1 MSLFGP
7 LTSIS
12 GGLVDDDAS
21 DQPDFFL
28 SNLVV
33 YLYSIPPFNFKHL
46 DPPAKDALSVC
57 A

>member
-46 DPPAKDALSVC
+46 DPPAEDALSVC